1 MHVVEAYLQT
11 VKSQFLYLKRGF
23 DGSWDLGGAEVMRI
37 GLCKQI
43 GKNLIQP
50 TSV

>member
-43 GKNLIQP
+43 GKNL